1 METPKLLIIEE
12 DKIMANFLAR
22 RFSETPDMHFDV
34 GITFSG
40 EDALNMISSN
50 PFDVVLL
57 ENELPGIDGLE
68 TLQRIRSNDND
79 IQAVLLAED
88 PPMELLMSAL
98 REGVYDVVLKPF
110 EFEHLLGT
118 VKNAVAKRELLVS
131 RSRLI
136 KSLSQT
142 NERLAKDN
150 QSLMVSKTS
159 ADEELRKARERRKG
173 LTAYLSASNT
183 GAGVPESAE
192 LVIKSAVDMLNRKQV
207 IILFLEEDNLVV
219 KEVTVFEHQFLM
231 GQQVGI
237 EPFREVL
244 YGADEAVLLDYT
256 AEGSTRSLAC
266 VRLVNAGEPVGLLCV
281 GNSDDGRP
289 FENAE
294 LSILKEFGSCVSIS
308 LRSAFL
314 LDQIHKTY
322 LQAIL
327 SLLLVS
333 ETKDPDIRVH
343 SQRVADYSVKIAR
356 EMGFSEADALMVK
369 YAALLHDLGKI
380 GLSQDLLDKEE
391 KLTPDELGEIRQHE
405 IMSDRIVAP
414 MKFLEKTRP
423 MIRHHHE
430 RFDGK
435 GYPDGLSGED
445 IPLGARIVSIADAF
459 DALTSSRSYHE
470 RLTRDEAVLKMEADS
485 GWFDPGVL
493 EAFKRVLEKEGGP
506 GWEEEK

>member
-40 EDALNMISSN
+40 EDALNMVSSN

-57 ENELPGIDGLE
+57 ENDLPGIDGLE
-68 TLQRIRSNDND
+68 TLRTIRGMDAD
-79 IQAVLLAED
+79 VQAVLMAED
-88 PPMELLMSAL
+88 PPIELIMDAL

-110 EFEHLLGT
+110 EFEHLLGS
-118 VKNAVAKRELLVS
+118 VRNAVAKRELLVS

-142 NERLAKDN
+142 NEKLAKDN
-150 QSLMVSKTS
+150 QALMETQSA
-159 ADEELRKARERRKG
+159 ADEQTKKKNERRKG
-173 LTAYLSASNT
+173 FATYLDSANA
-183 GAGVPESAE
+183 GASVPESAE
-192 LVIKSAVDMLNRKQV
+192 LVVKSAIDLLKRKQ
-207 IILFLEEDNLVV
+207 IALLFLEDDHLTV
-219 KEVTVFEHQFLM
+219 KEVTVFEHQFLK
-231 GQQVGI
+231 GQKVDT

-244 YGADEAVLLDYT
+244 YGRNRSALVHYT
-256 AEGSTRSLAC
+256 AEGVTRRLAC
-266 VRLVNAGEPVGLLCV
+266 ARIVNAGEPVGVLCA

-289 FENAE
+289 FEDSE
-294 LSILKEFGSCVSIS
+294 LSILDEFGGLVSIS
-308 LRSAFL
+308 LRSSFL

-327 SLLLVS
+327 SLLLVA

-343 SQRVADYSVKIAR
+343 SQRVADYSVKIAQ
-356 EMGFSEADALMVK
+356 EMEFSETDTLMIK

-380 GLSQDLLDKEE
+380 GLSQDILDKEE
-391 KLTPDELGEIRQHE
+391 ELTADELGEIRQHE

-414 MKFLEKTRP
+414 MKFLDDTRP

-445 IPLGARIVSIADAF
+445 IPLGARIVSVADAF

-470 RLTRDEAVLKMEADS
+470 RLTRDEAVLKMEADE
-485 GWFDPGVL
+485 GWFDPRVL
-493 EAFKRVLEKEGGP
+493 DAFKRVLEKEGGP

>member
-22 RFSETPDMHFDV
+22 RFSEIPDIHFDV

-68 TLQRIRSNDND
+68 TLRRIRSTDND
-79 IQAVLLAED
+79 VQAVLLADD
-88 PPMELLMSAL
+88 PPIELLMDAL

-118 VKNAVAKRELLVS
+118 VRNAVSKRELLVS

-150 QSLMVSKTS
+150 QALMESKSDT
-159 ADEELRKARERRKG
+159 DEELKKARERRRS
-173 LTAYLSASNT
+173 LADYLSTSNPL
-183 GAGVPESAE
+183 AGVPESAE
-192 LVIKSAVDMLNRKQV
+192 LVVKSANEILDRKQV
-207 IILFLEEDNLVV
+207 VLLFVEDDHLVV
-219 KEVTVFEHQFLM
+219 REVTVFEHSFLR
-231 GQQVGI
+231 GQKVGMD
-237 EPFREVL
+237 PFREVL
-244 YGADEAVLLDYT
+244 HGTDQAVLLDYT
-256 AEGSTRSLAC
+256 AEGHTRSLAC
-266 VRLVNAGEPVGLLCV
+266 VRLVNAGEPVGALCV
-281 GNSDDGRP
+281 GNSDDGRA

-294 LSILKEFGSCVSIS
+294 LSILTEFGRCVSLS
-308 LRSAFL
+308 LRSALL

-333 ETKDPDIRVH
+333 EIKDPDIRIH
-343 SQRVADYSVKIAR
+343 SQRVADYAVKITR
-356 EMGFSEADALMVK
+356 EMGFPEADVLMVK
-369 YAALLHDLGKI
+369 YAALLHDMGKI

-391 KLTPDELGEIRQHE
+391 ELTPDELGEIRQHE
-405 IMSDRIVAP
+405 IMSERIVAP
-414 MKFLEKTRP
+414 MKFLEQTKP

-430 RFDGK
+430 RFDGE
-435 GYPDGLSGED
+435 GYPDGLSAED
-445 IPLGARIVSIADAF
+445 IPLGARIVSVADAF

-485 GWFDPGVL
+485 GWFDPKIL
-493 EAFKRVLEKEGGP
+493 DAFKRVLEKEGGP
-506 GWEEEK
+506 GWEEET